1 VSPASSTLITLLLFI
16 PPPQEE
22 GVPALLER
30 LKSADPAERRT
41 SEKALA
47 EAGAS
52 AVPALRRALARDDA
66 GIEERVDA
74 LVRKLGSAGWKEREE
89 ASRVLARLGGAG
101 RPRLRTH
108 ENSPNPEVA
117 WRVKSVLAE
126 LKELETGELAGALYA
141 DAALCRLLGAAGDG
155 ASADLILKALARA
168 AGGPPDGALDAR
180 RSAVEALAALRPS
193 LAPEQADRATEE
205 GLKLL
210 AEQRDRR
217 TTGAVLRA
225 LGKLR
230 SPAATPPLAMLLEDA
245 SVKDL
250 HLKRGA
256 MAALVALDQP
266 AGVRAVAR
274 ALRSDE
280 PYLRE
285 AAVQTLSSAAG
296 TDFGIDPSAGP
307 APEAAFA
314 KVRGWWEARYKRA
327 WDEEIR

>member
-1 VSPASSTLITLLLFI
+1 VSPVLANLLPLLLCLL
-16 PPPQEE
+16 PPQEE
-22 GVPALLER
+22 VVPALLER
-30 LKSADPAERRT
+30 LQSADPAERRT
-41 SEKALA
+41 AERALS

-74 LVRKLGSAGWKEREE
+74 LVKKLASATWKEREE
-89 ASRVLARLGGAG
+89 ATRALARLGGAA

-108 ENSPNPEVA
+108 EASTIPEVA
-117 WRVKSVLAE
+117 WRVKSLLAE
-126 LKELETGELAGALYA
+126 LKELETGELAGAMYA

-155 ASADLILKALARA
+155 PSADLILKAIARA
-168 AGGPPDGALDAR
+168 AGGSPDGALDAR

-193 LAPEQADRATEE
+193 ITPEQADRATEE

-230 SPAATPPLAMLLEDA
+230 SPAATPPLALLLEDA

-256 MAALVALDQP
+256 MAALLALDHP

-274 ALRSDE
+274 TLRSEE

-285 AAVQTLSSAAG
+285 AAVQTLSAAAG
-296 TDFGIDPSAGP
+296 SDFGIDPSAGP

-314 KVRGWWEARYKRA
+314 KVRAWWEARYKRS
-327 WDEEIR
+327 WDDEIR

>member
-1 VSPASSTLITLLLFI
+1 VSLASAILVALLLIII
-16 PPPQEE
+16 PRQEE

-30 LKSADPAERRT
+30 LQSTDPAERRAA
-41 SEKALA
+41 ERGLA
-47 EAGAS
+47 DAGTP

-66 GIEERVDA
+66 GIEDRVDA
-74 LVRKLGSAGWKEREE
+74 LVKKLGSASWKEREE
-89 ASRVLARLGGAG
+89 ASRAIARLGGAA

-108 ENSPNPEVA
+108 EASPNPEVA
-117 WRVKSVLAE
+117 WRVKSILAE

-168 AGGPPDGALDAR
+168 AGGSPEGALDAR

-193 LAPEQADRATEE
+193 LTPEQADRATGE

-230 SPAATPPLAMLLEDA
+230 SPGATPPLAMLLEDA

-285 AAVQTLSSAAG
+285 AAVQTLSPAAG
-296 TDFGIDPSAGP
+296 TDFDIDPAAGP

-314 KVRGWWEARYKRA
+314 KVRAWWERRYNRK